1 MRGDLGGSVVEV
13 RGWKEAVEIGH
24 RGLRGRTRGTKHG
37 EARNGEARGSTEKHG
52 VGWRGMERDG
62 EGANGWALV
71 MAGLVHIRILPP
83 SCPPPLRLSFRKLSC
98 LLFCVCSFS
107 NMSSL
112 SVYGCSSTVLLLLFI
127 SVLCC
132 SIIPKIS
139 DSFDGMDDTSADL
152 LNTFFQSTGTMV
164 RM

>member
-1 MRGDLGGSVVEV
+1 M

-52 VGWRGMERDG
+52 VGWRGMERDGEGWRGMERDG